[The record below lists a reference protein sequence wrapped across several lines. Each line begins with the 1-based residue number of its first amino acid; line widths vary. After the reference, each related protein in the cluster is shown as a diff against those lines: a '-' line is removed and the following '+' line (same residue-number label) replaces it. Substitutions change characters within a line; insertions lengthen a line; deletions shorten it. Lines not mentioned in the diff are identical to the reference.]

1 MRSQPD
7 ASNWAVNAFADA
19 ELGDLR
25 RTKRLV
31 ELAHV
36 LAQHPT
42 AALPEACGD
51 GAMLKAAYRFFSN
64 DDIKPQDFLDSH
76 IGATRQCGSIGTGGC
91 NASMK
96 LCVSSSRCESCP
108 AKGEPAR
115 AGSQPCAGVRNGLGD
130 A

>member
-1 MRSQPD
+1 MCEWYHRTLAGGTLALD
-7 ASNWAVNAFADA
+7 APLMLYVIRRFLRQVESRAVGGDVCALRDA
-19 ELGDLR
+19 M
-25 RTKRLV
+25 V
-31 ELAHV
+31 ELVAGYEWR
-36 LAQHPT
+36 T
-42 AALPEACGD
+42 SIKSSEE
-51 GAMLKAAYRFFSN
+51 MLLEDRKFS
-64 DDIKPQDFLDSH
+64 
-76 IGATRQCGSIGTGGC
+76 ATRQCGSIGTGGC